1 MCRQTDRQTQAGR
14 HRQAEAG
21 RQNTHT
27 HTHTHT
33 RRTHPSKQIHTQTH
47 TDTHMHRS
55 ASLRAPL
62 HCRYQHEPRVIEE
75 ANICVKWIIRC
86 LGRYSIDL
94 GQSASREPLSLAH
107 SGAGKTKAGGGR
119 GWKGE
124 GVSGFGCQNPLP
136 FLFLSSSFSRFPHPP
151 LFCLSVQRHHCC
163 LHHPA
168 CHLDAFSSPLEL
180 VILWCSWEHGACAI
194 VAV

>member
-107 SGAGKTKAGGGR
+107 SGAGKTKAGGGGGGR
-119 GWKGE
+119 ERECPVLAAKTP
-124 GVSGFGCQNPLP
+124 C
-136 FLFLSSSFSRFPHPP
+136 LSSSSLRLFLVFLILLCFVCLCNVTTAAFITP
-151 LFCLSVQRHHCC
+151 LATSTRSLLLSN
-163 LHHPA
+163 
-168 CHLDAFSSPLEL
+168 S
-180 VILWCSWEHGACAI
+180 
-194 VAV
+194 